1 MPSDISLVQVLVA
14 PPPLNKL
21 DLEGKPTRNL
31 SASPLLH
38 QPAERAHLP
47 HRRKEWGRLGK
58 GEWCTSRVEIIN
70 K

>member
-1 MPSDISLVQVLVA
+1 MPSDISLVQVLVG

-47 HRRKEWGRLGK
+47 HRSVGGLGK
-58 GEWCTSRVEIIN
+58 GEWCASRVEIIN
-70 K
+70 E